1 LIVIVA
7 DEAPLGDESD
17 NPSSVMTYV
26 PGPHDMSVSGKYSIT
41 PPPIVALRGVVDVS
55 AAWVTLAVLSIIGW
69 SGKPDGVCEA
79 LRERVCVCDRDW
91 LRVSVPDRLIVP
103 LCVFVPLDECVPDRV
118 GVIESVWVVD
128 GEPVA
133 LGDSDWLGDDD
144 NDGVCVIVRDTDA
157 VDDSEGERVGD
168 GEVVGDGE
176 PVVLGELDSDGD
188 TDLVV
193 DCDGV
198 NDGDCEAD
206 DVVLRDWLWDAVID
220 ADCDGVLACKRLALC
235 DGVAVCDALC
245 VRVVVGELLDE
256 LVVDSLGLCVT
267 LGDCVM
273 LGDDVTVRDWD

>member
-1 LIVIVA
+1 
-7 DEAPLGDESD
+7 
-17 NPSSVMTYV
+17 
-26 PGPHDMSVSGKYSIT
+26 
-41 PPPIVALRGVVDVS
+41 
-55 AAWVTLAVLSIIGW
+55 
-69 SGKPDGVCEA
+69 
-79 LRERVCVCDRDW
+79 
-91 LRVSVPDRLIVP
+91 
-103 LCVFVPLDECVPDRV
+103 
-118 GVIESVWVVD
+118 
-128 GEPVA
+128 
-133 LGDSDWLGDDD
+133 
-144 NDGVCVIVRDTDA
+144 
-157 VDDSEGERVGD
+157 
-168 GEVVGDGE
+168 
-176 PVVLGELDSDGD
+176 VLGELDSDGD

-220 ADCDGVLACKRLALC
+220 ADCDGVLACERLVLC